1 MRLAP
6 SSRRRNGPAA
16 NGLTLAAILALLTGT
31 AIPAS
36 ADEGGM
42 TLSNAWVR
50 SVVPSRPAAGYFT
63 LKNETGKDH
72 KIVSAS
78 SPDCGML
85 MLHRSEH
92 NGGEHMVMVDSVDVP
107 AGGSVSFA
115 PGGYHLMCVKP
126 GDGVKPGKSIRI
138 TLTFDDGGT
147 LTADFK
153 VRNAKGE

>member
-1 MRLAP
+1 VLILLV
-6 SSRRRNGPAA
+6 AA
-16 NGLTLAAILALLTGT
+16 L
-31 AIPAS
+31 PAS
-36 ADEGGM
+36 ADEAGM
-42 TLSNAWVR
+42 TLSDAWVR

-63 LKNETGKDH
+63 LTNKTGRDRR
-72 KIVSAS
+72 IVSAA

-126 GDGVKPGKSIRI
+126 SGQVKPGNTVKM
-138 TLTFDDGGT
+138 TLGFDNGGT

>member
-1 MRLAP
+1 L
-6 SSRRRNGPAA
+6 
-16 NGLTLAAILALLTGT
+16 LAAAALPAT
-31 AIPAS
+31 ASEA
-36 ADEGGM
+36 GM
-42 TLSNAWVR
+42 TLSDAWVR
-50 SVVPSRPAAGYFT
+50 SVIPSRPAAGYFT
-63 LKNETGKDH
+63 LGNGTGQDR

-107 AGGSVSFA
+107 AHGSVSFA
-115 PGGYHLMCVKP
+115 PGGYHLMCVRP
-126 GDGVKPGKSIRI
+126 SGRVKPGNTVEM

-153 VRNAKGE
+153 VRDAKGE